1 MAGRQRTAITVTTK
15 SFRPEGLVVAD
26 RLFEPKAGGK
36 MLSLKYNRDGQTY
49 DTLRLQTPEVTIGQ
63 VWDNQNQAKT
73 ELTGWTLAVNC
84 SRLRPADMEN
94 EYDPSTEDAVKT
106 GQRALVDVLE
116 AIDSKVIDQIA
127 SQGMLKGKGGKNLT
141 KEEVETK
148 FTQTV
153 HWPSNPDYT
162 LGIRGKINCRDVTWD
177 ERKVYICDQDGN
189 DISYWKMNADNQR
202 VYVHEATFAS
212 LSGEPVFNI
221 DALRGRSRVLR
232 AVLESNNAWIQQS
245 ISCSW
250 KIINIQVEVGEA
262 MTHGRGAWAADDD
275 AVIGKRRHDGS
286 AAAAS
291 AGAGGGVSAGRAAA
305 DADIDELME
314 DP

>member
-15 SFRPEGLVVAD
+15 SFRADNLVVAD

-36 MLSLKYNRDGQTY
+36 MLSLKYNRDGQTF

-73 ELTGWTLAVNC
+73 ELTGWTLAINC

-106 GQRALVDVLE
+106 SQRALVDVLE
-116 AIDSKVIDQIA
+116 AIDSKVIDQIS

-162 LGIRGKINCRDVTWD
+162 LGIRGKINCRDVTYD
-177 ERKVYICDQDGN
+177 ERKVYICDQEGR
-189 DISYWKMNADNQR
+189 DISYWKLNGDNVR
-202 VYVHEATFAS
+202 TYAYDDAFAS
-212 LSGEPVFNI
+212 LAGEPVFNI

-250 KIINIQVEVGEA
+250 KIINIQVEVGEG
-262 MTHGRGAWAADDD
+262 MTHGRGAWAADDE
-275 AVIGKRRHDGS
+275 VTSGGKRRHDGTS
-286 AAAAS
+286 AS
-291 AGAGGGVSAGRAAA
+291 AGAGGASAGRAAE
-305 DADIDELME
+305 DADIDELMA

>member
-15 SFRPEGLVVAD
+15 SFRPEGLRIAD
-26 RLFEPKAGGK
+26 RFFEPKAGGK
-36 MLSLKYNRDGQTY
+36 MLSMKYERDGQLY
-49 DTLRLQTPEVTIGQ
+49 DTFRLQTPEVTIGQ

-94 EYDPSTEDAVKT
+94 EYDPATEDAVKT

-116 AIDSKVIDQIA
+116 AIDSKVIDQLA

-141 KEEVETK
+141 KEEIETK

-153 HWPSNPDYT
+153 HWPTNPEYT
-162 LGIRGKINCRDVTWD
+162 LGIRGKINCRDVTWE
-177 ERKVYICDQDGN
+177 ERKVYICDQEGR
-189 DISYWKMNADNQR
+189 DISYWKLNGDNVR
-202 VYVHEATFAS
+202 TYSYDATFAS
-212 LSGEPVFNI
+212 LPGEPVFNI

-245 ISCSW
+245 YSCSW

-262 MTHGRGAWAADDD
+262 MSHGRGAWATEDEA
-275 AVIGKRRHDGS
+275 APGVKRRHDGS

-291 AGAGGGVSAGRAAA
+291 AGAGRDAE
-305 DADIDELME
+305 DADINELMQ